1 MKREIRQVIATEIT
15 NIAGG
20 KSELSVEAEV
30 QTFNGNEKL
39 SLVEADPQ
47 GINPKILLLDVAVST
62 YGPGTDVLGYQTVTF
77 KKSISAGQYT
87 DVTVNADGNSK
98 TAKVT
103 VIPS

>member
-1 MKREIRQVIATEIT
+1 MKREIRQVTATEIT